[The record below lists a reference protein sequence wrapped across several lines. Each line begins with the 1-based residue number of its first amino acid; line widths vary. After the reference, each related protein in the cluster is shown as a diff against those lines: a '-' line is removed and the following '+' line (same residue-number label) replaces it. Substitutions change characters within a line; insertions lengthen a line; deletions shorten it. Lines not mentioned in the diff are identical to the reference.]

1 MTNALQ
7 IDCTPIF
14 DLTPCGAILVSDH
27 SELTSQAFDVDLE
40 EMLSEY
46 LGE

>member
-14 DLTPCGAILVSDH
+14 DLTPCGAMFVSDY
-27 SELTSQAFDVDLE
+27 SEIVGQAFDVELE
-40 EMLSEY
+40 EMLTEY